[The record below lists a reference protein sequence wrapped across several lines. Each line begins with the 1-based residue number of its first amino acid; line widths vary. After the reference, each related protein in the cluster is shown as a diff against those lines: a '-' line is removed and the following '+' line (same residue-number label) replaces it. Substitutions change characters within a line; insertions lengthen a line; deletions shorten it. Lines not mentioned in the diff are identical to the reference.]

1 MTAATRQAR
10 AALAIARREGSRP
23 THNGTAIEAAV
34 LMRVDPWLSE
44 TQGEIREYRYEYL
57 VPASEL
63 PSGPVTGDVVVDG
76 AVTYDVTANGSLEHG
91 LWRAPLRK
99 REA

>member
-10 AALAIARREGSRP
+10 SALAIARRQGSKP

-34 LMRVDPWLSE
+34 LMRVEPWLSE
-44 TQGEIREYRYEYL
+44 SRGEVREYRYEYL

-63 PSGPVTGDVVVDG
+63 PAGPADGDVVVDG
-76 AVTYDVTANGSLEHG
+76 AVTYDVTEDGALEHG

>member
-1 MTAATRQAR
+1 M
-10 AALAIARREGSRP
+10 AIARREGSRP

-44 TQGEIREYRYEYL
+44 TRGEIREYRYEYL
-57 VPASEL
+57 VPLGEL
-63 PSGPVTGDVVVDG
+63 AAGPVEGDVVVDG

-91 LWRAPLRK
+91 LWRAPLRQ